1 MRNGYSITLLVCGA
15 VAFPAFAEQIVAPSA
30 DGTLVDGGGYGNF
43 DGIADSADWSFNQ
56 SSYEGAITLS
66 HEATLH
72 IEHRLVFEFNLSTV
86 TRQPPV
92 DAGFKFRLR
101 GAPRFP
107 AETAVVQVFAYPS
120 DLVETLSDFAAGPAE
135 LLGQVNVAAFQPG
148 TLFEIDVTDQVNS
161 ALQSTARRVAFR
173 LQLIPQTQSAQAFL
187 DAVDTDPATKPS
199 VVIYDSIAGDF
210 DRDGDLDLN
219 DLSFFTSCMSGPGM
233 GSAPGCSACDLKG
246 DLDVDLED
254 FQIFEERHTIY
265 GQ

>member
-1 MRNGYSITLLVCGA
+1 MRNGYSITLLVCGG
-15 VAFPAFAEQIVAPSA
+15 VAFSAFADQIIAPSA
-30 DGTLVDGGGYGNF
+30 DGALVDGGGYGTF

-66 HEATLH
+66 HEAASP

-92 DAGFKFRLR
+92 VAGLKFTLR

-107 AETAVVQVFAYPS
+107 AETAVVQIFSYPS

-135 LLGQVNVAAFQPG
+135 LLGQVNVAPFQPE
-148 TLFEIDVTDQVNS
+148 TLFEIDVSDQVNG
-161 ALQSTARRVAFR
+161 ALDSTARRLAFR

-187 DAVDTDPATKPS
+187 DAVDTDPSTKPS
-199 VVIYDSIAGDF
+199 VVVYDSIAGDF
-210 DRDGDLDLN
+210 DHDGDLDVN
-219 DLSFFTSCMSGPGM
+219 DLSFLASCMSGPGM
-233 GSAPGCSACDLKG
+233 GFATGCSVCDLNG
-246 DLDVDLED
+246 DMSVDLED
-254 FQIFEERHTIY
+254 FRIFEERHTIY